1 MELIEKAAYLQGLLE
16 GLELDES
23 TKEGKVLHAMSDLLA
38 DMAAA
43 IKTMEQDITQA
54 EDELELL
61 RDDVEELQ
69 SDVYEDDDEDA
80 PCYEVDCP
88 GCGETVYVTEE
99 DLDAGEAF
107 CPNCGCT
114 FEVML
119 DDGEADDD
127 APDAPDAEEQDV
139 SYEVTCPGC
148 GAVTVLDEETLLSG
162 KARCASCGSPLEIEM
177 PDDEDGEET
186 EEDGN

>member
-23 TKEGKVLHAMSDLLA
+23 TKEGKVFHAMSDLLA

-107 CPNCGCT
+107 CPNW
-114 FEVML
+114 MHL
-119 DDGEADDD
+119 
-127 APDAPDAEEQDV
+127 
-139 SYEVTCPGC
+139 
-148 GAVTVLDEETLLSG
+148 
-162 KARCASCGSPLEIEM
+162 
-177 PDDEDGEET
+177 
-186 EEDGN
+186 

>member
-1 MELIEKAAYLQGLLE
+1 MELIEKAAYLQGLME
-16 GLELDES
+16 GLGLDES

-38 DMAAA
+38 EMAAS
-43 IKTMEQDITQA
+43 IKAMEQDVTQA
-54 EDELELL
+54 ESELDGL
-61 RDDVEELQ
+61 REDVEELQ
-69 SDVYEDDDEDA
+69 ADFYEDGEDDADA

-114 FEVML
+114 FEVAL
-119 DDGEADDD
+119 D
-127 APDAPDAEEQDV
+127 DAEEGAGEAGSAEDEQDA

-162 KARCASCGSPLEIEM
+162 KARCAGCGKPLEIDL
-177 PDDEDGEET
+177 PDE
-186 EEDGN
+186 N